1 MRTPGVTGAAVTMGV
16 FDGVHLGHQ
25 TLLRRTQELADH
37 DALMSVAVT
46 FDRNPLEVIRPD
58 AAPLAIQSVAD
69 KVAELERWVDY
80 VHVLEFDEEFAQ
92 QEPQEFLLE
101 MERDPIA
108 VRHIVVGE
116 NFRFGR
122 AATGDVAWLTERGAE
137 RGFTVE
143 GMSLVDRGGRTIS
156 STAIRELVAAGDVVA
171 AADLLGRPFGF
182 TGRVVQGEQRGR
194 TIGFPTA
201 NIELPARRLRPG
213 IGVYAG
219 HAVADGREFAAV
231 TNVGRRPTFDGKGVT
246 IEVHLLDADIE
257 LYERDL
263 AVTFEHR
270 LRDEQK
276 FDGIDAL
283 TAQIAKDR
291 DEARRLIS

>member
-1 MRTPGVTGAAVTMGV
+1 MNGAAVTMGV

-25 TLLRRTQELADH
+25 TLLRRVQQLAADA
-37 DALMSVAVT
+37 ALMSVAVT

-58 AAPLAIQSVAD
+58 DAPSAIQSLDD

-80 VHVLEFDEEFAQ
+80 VHVLEFDAEFAQ

-122 AATGDVAWLTERGAE
+122 AATGDVAWLQARGAE

-156 STAIRELVAAGDVVA
+156 STAIRQLVAAGDVAGA
-171 AADLLGRPFGF
+171 AELLGRHFGF
-182 TGRVVQGEQRGR
+182 TGRVVEGDKRGR
-194 TIGFPTA
+194 SIGFPTA
-201 NIELPARRLRPG
+201 NIEVPARRLQPG

-219 HAVADGREFAAV
+219 RAAAGGREFAAV
-231 TNVGRRPTFDGKGVT
+231 TNVGRRPTFDGTGVT
-246 IEVHLLDADIE
+246 IEVHLLDAEVE
-257 LYERDL
+257 LYGQDL

-276 FDGIDAL
+276 FAGIEEL
-283 TAQIAKDR
+283 SSQIARDR
-291 DEARRLIS
+291 DEARQLMA